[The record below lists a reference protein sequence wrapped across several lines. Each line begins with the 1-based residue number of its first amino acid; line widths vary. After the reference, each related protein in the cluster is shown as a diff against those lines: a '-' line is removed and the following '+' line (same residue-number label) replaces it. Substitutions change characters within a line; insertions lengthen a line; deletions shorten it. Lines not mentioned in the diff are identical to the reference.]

1 MSLARVFV
9 PQEALETWVAEGR
22 AHVMGETLFVE
33 GVGFELAGAV
43 HILSEVAGGGDEPQ
57 LVGKVKT
64 LEQLLTLGG
73 EHCAASVVLGDNAYE
88 VVEGFLAR
96 PESAKGGEP
105 LTHARVLQLLA
116 AS

>member
-1 MSLARVFV
+1 MSRARVFV
-9 PQEALETWVAEGR
+9 PQEALETWVADGR

-43 HILSEVAGGGDEPQ
+43 HFVNEVAGGGDDLA

-64 LEQLLTLGG
+64 LEQLTELGG

-88 VVEGFLAR
+88 VVEGFLAQ
-96 PESAKGGEP
+96 PETAGAENLSHE
-105 LTHARVLQLLA
+105 RILQLFS